1 MVRTKR
7 TARKSTPRKRNK
19 ITSPATD
26 TSMLLGFEELGERIV
41 AERTT
46 TCTTSQLR
54 LPSIIDSVGCDITI
68 DDIQSTVREL
78 IKEGFK
84 LKKDVNKIQ
93 KALPHPP
100 FQVDPLTHFCV
111 DGNLLI
117 VRVLFLIGADC
128 SILRNDG
135 PYRFPMLAAAHQGH
149 LDICKWL
156 FEYGGDAKYQINT
169 IAYHGWNPLG
179 LSYTSWADGE
189 DKDGKTC
196 RWLLLNGGGQ
206 HLSSEALHHLFYT
219 DAPDEEIDSNLLV
232 LWMRENIQLYDNF
245 MLLLGGAI
253 SVHRQR
259 SLQILHGHP
268 GIMEVIGD
276 YVGLIRGKELRMLQE
291 FNELVIEYI
300 NRDENS

>member
-1 MVRTKR
+1 
-7 TARKSTPRKRNK
+7 
-19 ITSPATD
+19 
-26 TSMLLGFEELGERIV
+26 LGFQELEERIS
-41 AERTT
+41 TT
-46 TCTTSQLR
+46 TGTNNTQLGS

-68 DDIQSTVREL
+68 EDIQSTKQEL
-78 IKEGFK
+78 INQRFN
-84 LKKDVNKIQ
+84 LKKDVNTIQ
-93 KALPHPP
+93 QALPHPP
-100 FQVDPLTHFCV
+100 FQVDPLTHFCIL
-111 DGNLLI
+111 GNLLI

-128 SILRNDG
+128 SQLRNRG
-135 PYRFPMLAAAHQGH
+135 PYRFPMLAAAHCDH

-169 IAYHGWNPLG
+169 EDVFGDTPLRM
-179 LSYTSWADGE
+179 SYTTWDDGE
-189 DKDGKTC
+189 DKDVKTS

-206 HLSSEALHHLFYT
+206 HLSSEALRYLFLT
-219 DAPDEEIDSNLLV
+219 DALDEEIDSNLLV

-245 MLLLGGAI
+245 MLLLCGAV

-291 FNELVIEYI
+291 FNESVIEYI